1 MWTQTLAI
9 NLADPEINLPELFKK
24 VMRSK
29 KLNKR
34 TFNTVLME
42 HLEKTYSG
50 KDRAPGLTIAQAA
63 LIHADMLEI
72 RTQTNSIA
80 SFITGMQAMGCS
92 VNVNIT
98 NI

>member
-1 MWTQTLAI
+1 MWNQTLAI
-9 NLADPEINLPELFKK
+9 NPADPEINLPELFKK

-29 KLNKR
+29 KLNK
-34 TFNTVLME
+34 TSFSTLLTGY
-42 HLEKTYSG
+42 LEKIYSS
-50 KDRAPGLTIAQAA
+50 KNRAPGLILAQVA
-63 LIHADMLEI
+63 LVNADMLEI

-80 SFITGMQAMGCS
+80 SFIVGMQAMGCN